1 MPLSH
6 DDITRLAKLSRIDL
20 TPAESD
26 HVAVDLN
33 NIFAMV
39 EALQAVDAKN
49 VEPLSHP
56 LAAIRDMPL
65 GLREDRVTEAD
76 QRDAN
81 MANAPQRED
90 GLFLVPKVIE

>member
-6 DDITRLAKLSRIDL
+6 DDIQRLAKLSRIDL
-20 TPAESD
+20 TPAERD

-33 NIFAMV
+33 NILAMV
-39 EALQAVDAKN
+39 EALQAVDGSKVA
-49 VEPLSHP
+49 PLSHP

-65 GLREDRVTEAD
+65 TVREDRVTETE
-76 QRDAN
+76 QREAN

>member
-6 DDITRLAKLSRIDL
+6 DDIARLAKLSRIEL
-20 TPAESD
+20 TPAERD

-39 EALQAVDAKN
+39 AALQAVDAKN

>member
-1 MPLSH
+1 MPLSRE
-6 DDITRLAKLSRIDL
+6 DILRLATLSRIDL
-20 TPAESD
+20 TPDERD

-39 EALQAVDAKN
+39 EALQAVDCKN
-49 VEPLSHP
+49 IEPLSHP
-56 LAAIRDMPL
+56 LATIRDMTL
-65 GLREDRVTEAD
+65 GLREDRVTETN